1 MASKKCSICG
11 KPGKLTDG
19 VCMACRS
26 VKAYAEKQAEMDK
39 EGSLEF
45 NNEDERAFKGFVGF
59 MAKDI
64 DGAKAD
70 EEDYQKYLQMSP
82 EDKRKWEFKK
92 ICELNFID
100 SSMQLKYKPQL
111 LQIMKKY
118 RGLLLDED
126 VYLCT
131 KEEYARTGAGEVCD
145 IIGNFV
151 IRRFVAKREPGVEI
165 RTSVLLDADELVHVL
180 DTELDEEETEE

>member
-11 KPGKLTDG
+11 RLGKLIDG
-19 VCMACRS
+19 VCTACRS
-26 VKAYAEKQAEMDK
+26 VKAYTDKQAELDK
-39 EGSLEF
+39 EQSAEY
-45 NNEDERAFKGFVGF
+45 NNEDENAFKGCVGF
-59 MAKDI
+59 MARDI

-70 EEDYQKYLQMSP
+70 EEDYQRYLTLSP
-82 EDKRKWEFKK
+82 EEKRKWEFKK

-118 RGLLLDED
+118 RGMLLDED
-126 VYLCT
+126 VSLCT
-131 KEEYARTGAGEVCD
+131 REEYARTGAGEVCD

-151 IRRFVAKREPGVEI
+151 IRRFVSKKEPGIEI
-165 RTSVLLDADELVHVL
+165 KTSVLLETDDLIDILEA
-180 DTELDEEETEE
+180 EE